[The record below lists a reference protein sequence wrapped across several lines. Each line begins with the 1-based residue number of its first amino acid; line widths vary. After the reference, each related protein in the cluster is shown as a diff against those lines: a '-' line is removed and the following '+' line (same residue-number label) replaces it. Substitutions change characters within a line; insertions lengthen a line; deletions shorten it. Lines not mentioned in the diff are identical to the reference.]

1 MRKEQPKEQTAKWTS
16 TWDRQ
21 LQKFK
26 TAEYALFKPSYR
38 TKAPGGGGGGIPGGG
53 GGGGGKPAGGG
64 GIGPLLAGTTSVVV
78 LVWVVIIG

>member
-1 MRKEQPKEQTAKWTS
+1 MRKEQPKVQTARWTS

-21 LQKFK
+21 LQEFK

-38 TKAPGGGGGGIPGGG
+38 TKAPGGGGGGMPGG

-64 GIGPLLAGTTSVVV
+64 SMGPLLAGTTSVVV
-78 LVWVVIIG
+78 LVSVAITG

>member
-1 MRKEQPKEQTAKWTS
+1 MRKEQPKVQTARWTS

-21 LQKFK
+21 LQEFK

-53 GGGGGKPAGGG
+53 GG
-64 GIGPLLAGTTSVVV
+64 IGPLLAGTTSVVV